1 MSRVFLHPIY
11 WKTHPRR
18 GLTCGEDED
27 RVVPEPSAFQGFGDI
42 PHCFVQEG
50 HHPCINT
57 SVLVLDEVIWL
68 HVLLGDLQ
76 GIVDR
81 LESKVEEQWLRR
93 EVVKR
98 TSVKRNGGFKYET
111 QDSQD
116 FSVHR
121 NNFKTSYRVYTKT
134 SVNRMCDKNSHPEYI
149 SSSAIKDN
157 LLKYRE
163 CKWAF
168 LQRRRNK
175 RPEPG
180 TLCFRSLDVSP
191 LMV

>member
-1 MSRVFLHPIY
+1 MTRL
-11 WKTHPRR
+11 RQ

-42 PHCFVQEG
+42 PHGFIQEG

-93 EVVKR
+93 EVVKH
-98 TSVKRNGGFKYET
+98 TSVQRNGGLNTKHKT
-111 QDSQD
+111 AKISQ
-116 FSVHR
+116 FIGLILR
-121 NNFKTSYRVYTKT
+121 Q
-134 SVNRMCDKNSHPEYI
+134 
-149 SSSAIKDN
+149 AA
-157 LLKYRE
+157 E
-163 CKWAF
+163 CTP
-168 LQRRRNK
+168 K
-175 RPEPG
+175 R
-180 TLCFRSLDVSP
+180 L
-191 LMV
+191 